1 MVLAVLGTSGITA
14 GLVALA
20 DDAQGA
26 VSPLEAEVLDV
37 RRARLA
43 HPQAVEAQ
51 QDGQGGVGVVNPLG
65 REQELPEL
73 GAVESAGV
81 AGVDLG
87 SANVLSRVRG
97 DTAVDVGE
105 AVEAADR
112 REPAVD
118 GGGSQATSLHGPR
131 VQLDLWPG
139 GRQDVEAVVGRPLEE
154 RPQVMAVGLQRALPV
169 AAQERSGSQFG
180 FVDRSVRLGGALDLR
195 HGHQFGWNLPES
207 VRSPANLLAE
217 GRAHPRRWGI
227 PMCRLRTGRSGT
239 PGDAARGAPDRRIP
253 TLWRRPS

>member
-1 MVLAVLGTSGITA
+1 M
-14 GLVALA
+14 
-20 DDAQGA
+20 
-26 VSPLEAEVLDV
+26 
-37 RRARLA
+37 
-43 HPQAVEAQ
+43 
-51 QDGQGGVGVVNPLG
+51 GVVDPLS

-97 DTAVDVGE
+97 DTTVDVAE

-118 GGGSQATSLHGPR
+118 GGGSQATSLHGPH

-139 GRQDVEAVVGRPLEE
+139 GLQDVQAVVGRPLEE
-154 RPQVMAVGLQRALPV
+154 RPQVIAVGLQRAFPV
-169 AAQERSGSQFG
+169 AGQEGSGSQFG
-180 FVDRSVRLGGALDLR
+180 FVDRSVPLGGALDLW
-195 HGHQFGWNLPES
+195 HGHQFGHWNLPEL

-217 GRAHPRRWGI
+217 GCAVPTPGGMGQLSARVEVWPERSSDDLEERDPFAFSPAAR
-227 PMCRLRTGRSGT
+227 RSGGLG
-239 PGDAARGAPDRRIP
+239 PCESGGPVEPGELVWVADGVDVGDAPVLDGEAHGGVDLPADVEPDGG
-253 TLWRRPS
+253 